1 MTAYPFERLQLSPAP
16 LRDAIISALRGAI
29 EIGELRPGERLV
41 ERVLCEQLSV
51 SRTSLR
57 EALRELV
64 ADGII
69 IQGTDRGLSVARV
82 DKEEAR
88 SVYSLRG
95 AIQGL
100 VVEEFIER
108 ANEAEYEAFADAA
121 KILQMSYGR
130 GDVVSILKAKREFYA
145 SLCSGAR
152 NLIALSLIERL
163 CLRVSSLRSRAPG
176 RVARNAISA
185 SEIRLIA
192 SAVEARDTGA
202 AKLAMSD
209 HLASVACWTLST
221 LDEGFRGV
229 EVDRLHS
236 TGSGD
241 L

>member
-1 MTAYPFERLQLSPAP
+1 MTAYPFERLQQSPAP

-64 ADGII
+64 ADG
-69 IQGTDRGLSVARV
+69 LSLARV
-82 DKEEAR
+82 SEEEAR

-100 VVEEFIER
+100 VVVEFIER
-108 ANEAEYEAFADAA
+108 ANEADHEAFADAA
-121 KILQMSYGR
+121 KALQATYQKGDVAEILQ
-130 GDVVSILKAKREFYA
+130 AKRNFYA

-185 SEIRLIA
+185 SEIGRIA
-192 SAVEARDTGA
+192 SAVEVRDAIA
-202 AKLAMSD
+202 AKSAMSD

-221 LDEGFRGV
+221 LDEGPAISKMIGGAPRAQPVYEADPLG
-229 EVDRLHS
+229 E
-236 TGSGD
+236 
-241 L
+241 